1 MNILAGLLLVN
12 HSVSSTYI
20 HVEKP
25 ACCLNFFFFFFWVN
39 CSTDLISAE
48 PPHGACCFGDEFDS
62 LAHC

>member
-12 HSVSSTYI
+12 HSVPSTYI

-25 ACCLNFFFFFFWVN
+25 ASFLIFSQVN
-39 CSTDLISAE
+39 CSTDLISTE
-48 PPHGACCFGDEFDS
+48 PPHGACCFGDGFDS